1 MDQRDTPVVHI
12 PSGSVNKRMIFGIPI
27 KALAIMAVVAL
38 EPWFVFKTA
47 WGFVPCIPLWG
58 FFRYH
63 ARKEP
68 LFLEIWVGQLF
79 YKNYYH
85 P

>member
-1 MDQRDTPVVHI
+1 MEAPTAVAI
-12 PSGSVNKRMIFGIPI
+12 PSGSVNKRLIIGIPI
-27 KALAIMAVVAL
+27 MALALMGVVAL
-38 EPWFVFKTA
+38 EPLFIFKTL
-47 WGFVPCIPLWG
+47 WGFVPCVPLWG
-58 FFRYH
+58 FFKYH
-63 ARKEP
+63 AKKEP

>member
-1 MDQRDTPVVHI
+1 MDVPAVVAI
-12 PSGSVNKRMIFGIPI
+12 PSGSVNKRLPLGIPI
-27 KALAIMAVVAL
+27 MALALMSIVAL
-38 EPWFVFKTA
+38 EPLFLLKTL
-47 WGFVPCIPLWG
+47 WGFVPCVPLWG

-63 ARKEP
+63 TKKEP
-68 LFLEIWVGQLF
+68 LFLEIWVGQFF

>member
-1 MDQRDTPVVHI
+1 MGAPTVVAI

-27 KALAIMAVVAL
+27 MAIAIMAVVAL